1 MLRAVLACAALAA
14 CGSSG
19 PQAAAPPPPQV
30 ASANP
35 EVARADRERAERERK
50 DRLAAAHR
58 ELEAEQQGALAATCD
73 KPPGTQERCEPS
85 CYRAEAPDPRAGKKL
100 VRAEILHLACRTA
113 GAPETG
119 PITFADEVGGAKIA
133 VRAVRGRLPK
143 PHKKGS
149 WEAEIEAAVGAAL
162 LPEVARGDVV
172 RVTGA
177 WKLMTHPVTK
187 DKLRCVMVSHF
198 TSMRRPLDACGGRG
212 GLACEAMGNAA
223 VHGINV
229 VHYRLAEAR
238 QLHTTGK
245 DAECQRAALE
255 AVAVAR
261 GMPRWRQYVSLNANQ
276 WKAFS
281 RYRTRFDGIVD
292 EETLF
297 TTAGVLGS
305 EAQGVY
311 ADCGGGAS
319 PKTAVEQEQSF
330 HTCW

>member
-1 MLRAVLACAALAA
+1 VLRAVLVYAALAA

-19 PQAAAPPPPQV
+19 PPASAPPPQV
-30 ASANP
+30 AIADP
-35 EVARADRERAERERK
+35 EAARTERERAERARREK
-50 DRLAAAHR
+50 LGAAHR
-58 ELEAEQQGALAATCD
+58 ELEAEQQSAMAATCD
-73 KPPGTQERCEPS
+73 KPPGTQQRCEPS
-85 CYRAEAPDPRAGKKL
+85 CYRGEAPDPRAGKKL
-100 VRAEILHLACRTA
+100 PRAEIVHLACRTA
-113 GAPETG
+113 ASPEGG
-119 PITFADEVGGAKIA
+119 PITFADEVGGAKIT

-143 PHKKGS
+143 VHRKGS
-149 WEAEIEAAVGAAL
+149 WEAEIAAAVSTAL
-162 LPEVARGDVV
+162 QPEVARGDVV

-187 DKLRCVMVSHF
+187 EKLRCVAVSHF
-198 TSMRRPLDACGGRG
+198 TSMRRPLDACGARG
-212 GLACEAMGNAA
+212 GVACEAMGNAA
-223 VHGINV
+223 VHAINV
-229 VHYRLAEAR
+229 VHFRLAEAR
-238 QLHTTGK
+238 QLHATGK

-276 WKAFS
+276 WKAYP
-281 RYRTRFDGIVD
+281 RYRTRFDGILD

-311 ADCGGGAS
+311 ADCGGGAT
-319 PKTAVEQEQSF
+319 PKTLVEQEQSF

>member
-1 MLRAVLACAALAA
+1 MLRVALACAALAA
-14 CGSSG
+14 CGSSA
-19 PQAAAPPPPQV
+19 PAPVAPPPKV
-30 ASANP
+30 SMVNP
-35 EVARADRERAERERK
+35 EVARAESKRAERERRDK
-50 DRLAAAHR
+50 LAAAHR

-85 CYRAEAPDPRAGKKL
+85 CYRGEGPDPRVAKK
-100 VRAEILHLACRTA
+100 VARAEIVHLVCRTA
-113 GAPETG
+113 DAPETG
-119 PITFADEVGGAKIA
+119 PIVFADEIGGAKIA
-133 VRAVRGRLPK
+133 VRVARGRVPK
-143 PHKKGS
+143 AHKKGS
-149 WEAEIEAAVGAAL
+149 WQAEIATAAIAAL
-162 LPEVARGDVV
+162 LPEVARGDAV

-177 WKLMTHPVTK
+177 WKLMAHPVTK
-187 DKLRCVMVSHF
+187 DKLRCVTVSHF
-198 TSMRRPLDACGGRG
+198 TSIRRPLDACGGRG
-212 GLACEAMGNAA
+212 GMACEAMGNAA

-229 VHYRLAEAR
+229 VHFRLAEAR
-238 QLHTTGK
+238 QLHATGK

-276 WKAFS
+276 WKS
-281 RYRTRFDGIVD
+281 YPRYRTRFDGILD

-311 ADCGGGAS
+311 ADCGGGPT
-319 PKTAVEQEQSF
+319 PKTLVDQEQSF

>member
-1 MLRAVLACAALAA
+1 MLRAVFACASLAA
-14 CGSSG
+14 CGSSSA
-19 PQAAAPPPPQV
+19 PAKAPPP
-30 ASANP
+30 
-35 EVARADRERAERERK
+35 EVAVADPAAARGERERVERERRTK
-50 DRLAAAHR
+50 LAAAHR
-58 ELEAEQQGALAATCD
+58 ELEAEQQSAMAATCD
-73 KPPGTQERCEPS
+73 KPVGTQQRCEPS
-85 CYRAEAPDPRAGKKL
+85 CYRGEAPDPRAGKKL
-100 VRAEILHLACRTA
+100 PRAEVVHLACRTA
-113 GAPETG
+113 AAPESG
-119 PITFADEVGGAKIA
+119 PITFADEVGGAKIT
-133 VRAVRGRLPK
+133 VRAVRGRPPK
-143 PHKKGS
+143 PHRKGS
-149 WEAEIEAAVGAAL
+149 WEAEIEAAVGSAL
-162 LPEVARGDVV
+162 GPEVARGDVV

-187 DKLRCVMVSHF
+187 DKLRCVAVSHF
-198 TSMRRPLDACGGRG
+198 TAIRRPLDACGARG
-212 GLACEAMGNAA
+212 GMACEAMGNAA

-238 QLHTTGK
+238 ALHAMGK

-276 WKAFS
+276 WKAYP
-281 RYRTRFDGIVD
+281 RYRTRFDGILD

-311 ADCGGGAS
+311 ADCGGGAT
-319 PKTAVEQEQSF
+319 PKTLVAQEQSF